1 MKQKIYWIKQ
11 DTALYTDT
19 FDFYGKGNNH
29 IEKVKEDVTIIAE
42 IRQEFTGEDDGW
54 GDSSQPTHHLE
65 SYTTSNG
72 MKLNVF
78 DEEMVLQFFEE
89 ELNKKQ

>member
-1 MKQKIYWIKQ
+1 MKKIYWIKQ

-19 FDFYGKGNNH
+19 FDFYGKGNNL
-29 IEKVKEDVTIIAE
+29 IDKVKEDVTIIAE
-42 IRQEFTGEDDGW
+42 IWQEFTGEDDGW
-54 GDSSQPTHHLE
+54 GDSSKPTHHLE

-72 MKLNVF
+72 MKLNIF